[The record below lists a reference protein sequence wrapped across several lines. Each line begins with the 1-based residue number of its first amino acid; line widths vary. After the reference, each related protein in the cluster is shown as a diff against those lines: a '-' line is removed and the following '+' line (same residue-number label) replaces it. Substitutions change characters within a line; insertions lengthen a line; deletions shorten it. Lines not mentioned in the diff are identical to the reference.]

1 MKQQYIDVYNGNRE
15 MIVGCSAPC
24 LNVIR
29 DAAAEAFRITGF
41 PTQKDEAYLYCPTLK
56 YLAADYGLN
65 LKQIEPKVSEKEL
78 FHCSV
83 PGINSVVVAMAG
95 DQMRA
100 ISDTLPEGVVVCSLK
115 EACERYPE
123 EVELCFNSLASKHAD
138 AMTHFNNMLA
148 QNGFFVYVK
157 RGTCLEQPLQIVRML
172 DATIELM
179 TVAHNLIFVGEN
191 AQAKLLLCDHNR
203 KGSKVFHDTLTEV
216 VVGNDARLELYEL
229 ESTSDTTISHSQLFA
244 TQGKGSELLLNQL
257 TLSNGITHRHTVVD
271 LDGDHANLWL
281 GGMVLND
288 RQQKTENYTEINHN
302 ASYCNSKEMF
312 KYILDEEA
320 EGAFS
325 GRIIVGDGTKQ
336 TEAYQTNR
344 NLCLTNTAKM
354 HAKPQLEIYADDV
367 KCGHGATTGQLDETA
382 LFYMQARGIGKEE
395 ARMLLMLAFV
405 ADVIDKITVEPLRD
419 RLRMMTEKRLRGEGV
434 KCSGCSLC

>member
-1 MKQQYIDVYNGNRE
+1 MKQQYIDVYNDNRE
-15 MIVGCSAPC
+15 MIKGHSAPC

-56 YLAADYGLN
+56 YLATDYGLN
-65 LKQIEPKVSEKEL
+65 LNQIESKVSDKEL

-83 PGINSVVVAMAG
+83 PGINSVVVAMVN

-100 ISDTLPEGVVVCSLK
+100 ISDALPEGVVVCSLK

-123 EVELCFNSLASKHAD
+123 EVENCFNSLASKHAD

-148 QNGFFVYVK
+148 QNGFFVLVK
-157 RGTCLEQPLQIVRML
+157 KNACLEQPLQIVRML
-172 DATIELM
+172 DANIELM
-179 TVAHNLIFVGEN
+179 TVAHNLIYVEDN

-203 KGSKVFHDTLTEV
+203 RGSKVFHDTVTEV
-216 VVGNDARLELYEL
+216 VVGRNARLELYEL
-229 ESTSDTTISHSQLFA
+229 ESTSETTISHSQLFV
-244 TQGKGSELLLNQL
+244 TQSEGSEMLLNQL

-271 LDGDHANLWL
+271 LDGEHANLWL

-302 ASYCNSKEMF
+302 ASYCNCKELF

-382 LFYMQARGIGKEE
+382 LFYMQARGIGKDE

-419 RLRMMTEKRLRGEGV
+419 RLRMMTEKRLRGEGI
-434 KCSGCSLC
+434 KCTNCSLC

>member
-24 LNVIR
+24 LNIIR
-29 DAAAEAFRITGF
+29 DAAAEAFKITGF
-41 PTQKDEAYLYCPTLK
+41 PTHKDEAYLYCPTLQ
-56 YLAADYGLN
+56 YLATDYGLN

-83 PGINSVVVAMAG
+83 PGINSVVVAMVN

-100 ISDTLPEGVVVCSLK
+100 ISEALPDGVVVCSLK
-115 EACERYPE
+115 DACERYPE
-123 EVELCFNSLASKHAD
+123 EVENCFNSLASKHAD

-157 RGTCLEQPLQIVRML
+157 KNTQLEQPLQIVRML
-172 DATIELM
+172 DATIEMM
-179 TVAHNLIFVGEN
+179 TVAHNLVYVADN

-216 VVGNDARLELYEL
+216 VVAPHARLELYEL
-229 ESTSDTTISHSQLFA
+229 ESTSETTISHSQLYV
-244 TQGKGSELLLNQL
+244 TQAEGSEMLLNQL

-302 ASYCNSKEMF
+302 ASYCNCKELF